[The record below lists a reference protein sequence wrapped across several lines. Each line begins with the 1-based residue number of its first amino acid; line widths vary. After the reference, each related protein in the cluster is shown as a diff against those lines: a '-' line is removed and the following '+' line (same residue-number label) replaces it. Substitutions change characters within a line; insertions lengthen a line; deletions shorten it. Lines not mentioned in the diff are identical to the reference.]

1 MIGETATL
9 VVAIALAVASVVG
22 LAGVVGGIIELD
34 RSRDD
39 LAELRLSRR

>member
-1 MIGETATL
+1 MIGETVTL

-22 LAGVVGGIIELD
+22 VAGVVGGIIELD

-39 LAELRLSRR
+39 LAELQLSRR